1 MYDIIFIGG
10 GLNYAGAVVAAKK
23 GLKVALIERDM
34 EHIGGTCLNNGC
46 IPSKHLLHLAQT
58 QVALRNKAFARH
70 KDPLKLSVAVE
81 EKEEV
86 IVKAHRS
93 IEMQCTNA
101 GVELIEGEGVIKEPY
116 KIEVNE
122 KSYQAKHIVLG
133 TGSSPFIPEGIAYDK
148 EAIITS
154 DEVLNL
160 KEFPSSIA
168 IYGSGAIGLEMASFF
183 AANGVETT
191 LIFRHEHI
199 SNKLHPTI
207 LQNLEASLQELGV
220 HFMQNTQ
227 VVEATNHEGRAK
239 ITTDKEVL
247 SFDKLLVA
255 TGRRPNVEVVATS
268 QIAVQRGIVTDDF
281 FETTLKDHYAIGD
294 CNAKL
299 MLAHSARAQV
309 LNVVGTIMGKKERL
323 NLENIPKFF
332 YTLPLQYAAIGKTK
346 TSLDK
351 EGIEYKESIF
361 PLSALALSH
370 LTGATKGV
378 IVLYADKEDF
388 LLGAELFAP
397 HAEEL
402 IGILSVALAS
412 ENDVAT
418 TLRAIFAHPTFS
430 EGLDR
435 ALRRFG

>member
-1 MYDIIFIGG
+1 MYDIIFVGG

-58 QVALRNKAFARH
+58 QAALRNKAFARH
-70 KDPLKLSVAVE
+70 KDPLKLSIAVE
-81 EKEEV
+81 EKNEV
-86 IVKAHRS
+86 IAKAHRS
-93 IEMQCTNA
+93 IEAQCSSA
-101 GVELIEGEGVIKEPY
+101 GVELIEGEGVLKEPHRV
-116 KIEVNE
+116 EVKK
-122 KSYQAKHIVLG
+122 KSYEGRYIVLG
-133 TGSSPFIPEGIAYDK
+133 TGSSPFIPEGIEYDK
-148 EAIITS
+148 QAIITS

-160 KEFPSSIA
+160 TTFPNSIA

-199 SNKLHPTI
+199 SNKIHPTI
-207 LQNLEASLQELGV
+207 LQNLEESLQSLGV
-220 HFMQNTQ
+220 QFLPNTTIL
-227 VVEATNHEGRAK
+227 EAIDHEGKAK

-268 QIAVQRGIVTDDF
+268 QIAVQKGIVTDDF

-351 EGIEYKESIF
+351 EGIEYKEALF

-370 LTGATKGV
+370 LTEATQGV
-378 IVLYADKEDF
+378 MVLYADKENF
-388 LLGAELFAP
+388 LLGGEMLAP

-402 IGILSVALAS
+402 VGILSVALAS

-418 TLRAIFAHPTFS
+418 TLKAVFAHPTFS
-430 EGLDR
+430 EGIDR